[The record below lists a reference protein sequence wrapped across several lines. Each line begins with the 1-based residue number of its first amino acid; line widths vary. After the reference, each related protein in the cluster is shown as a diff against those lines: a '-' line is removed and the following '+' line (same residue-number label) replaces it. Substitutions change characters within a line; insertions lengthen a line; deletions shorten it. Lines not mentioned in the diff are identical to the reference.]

1 MKITEDMIKSISS
14 PVIYKRG
21 LEYFREGRVHIRSI
35 DENSVTSVADGT
47 EIYNVSVKV
56 EDSKIKEY
64 FCTCPYYH
72 TMGCSC
78 KHIIATLKM
87 CQKEL
92 EKTPSHDNANDTIA
106 ALLCSE
112 YQKQTLT
119 KTKLSIG
126 FRLNIYTTLDKC
138 GFSISLKI
146 GEKSEILSNISTS
159 KTSSSL
165 LSASPLNLSN
175 TLLYIIY
182 PLYRIKGQ
190 INCPYY

>member
-1 MKITEDMIKSISS
+1 MNITEDMIKSISS

-35 DENSVTSVADGT
+35 NESSVTAVADGT
-47 EIYNVSVKV
+47 EIYNVSVKA
-56 EDSKIKEY
+56 EYSKIKEF

-92 EKTPSHDNANDTIA
+92 EKTSSHDNANDTIA
-106 ALLCSE
+106 ALLCNE
-112 YQKQTLT
+112 FQKQALP

-126 FRLNIYTTLDKC
+126 FRLNIYTTLDRC

-146 GEKSEILSNISTS
+146 GEKSEIISNV
-159 KTSSSL
+159 SSFI
-165 LSASPLNLSN
+165 NNMYYNGFIIFQN
-175 TLLYIIY
+175 TKNYHY
-182 PLYRIKGQ
+182 PNTPSVKWKV
-190 INCPYY
+190 PF